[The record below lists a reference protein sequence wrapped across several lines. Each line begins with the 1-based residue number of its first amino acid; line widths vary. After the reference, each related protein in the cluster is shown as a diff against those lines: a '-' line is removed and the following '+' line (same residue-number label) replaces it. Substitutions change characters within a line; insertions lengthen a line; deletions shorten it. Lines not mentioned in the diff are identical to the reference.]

1 MATITAQKGFIKNAA
16 GEIIL
21 PISRGELIFDS
32 SGNIALHSADFKAEA
47 AERDAETKVIKSGT
61 GRYGLVSPEDLLDL
75 QEALARITNLEET
88 SADDSKLEELKQN
101 LQDLITKVGYQKGD
115 TDSNGN
121 PVDSN
126 TGIYAYVD
134 SQIINQLAAA
144 DALKFKGTLGVDGTV
159 STLPTTGV
167 NNGDTY
173 KVITTGIYASQ
184 SAKVG
189 DLLIALYSTG
199 KLTWE
204 LVPSGNEIETFIK
217 VKDSSNNQQVLSGEV
232 EIDGTNGV
240 SVQYDETN
248 KKVVISGTGS
258 TSVDEL
264 AERVTTLESTT
275 SDLSTQVGN
284 TQAEIDE
291 AVTTYKQVVEVEK
304 DSEGN
309 ITSVVNGDKLVK
321 TSAVYETA
329 NNILTYVT
337 EHYLQAEILNLDA
350 ALSDDQKAYLSG
362 TITN

>member
-21 PISRGELIFDS
+21 PISRGELIFDA

-75 QEALARITNLEET
+75 QEALTRITNLEET
-88 SADDSKLEELKQN
+88 SADDSKLQELKQN

-115 TDSNGN
+115 IDSSGN
-121 PVDSN
+121 KVDSN

-144 DALKFKGTLGVDGTV
+144 DALKFKGTLGTDGTV
-159 STLPTTGV
+159 ATLPTTGV

-173 KVITTGIYASQ
+173 KVITTGTYEGQ
-184 SAKVG
+184 LAKVG
-189 DLLIALYSTG
+189 DLFIALYSTSE
-199 KLTWE
+199 LTWE
-204 LVPSGNEIETFIK
+204 LVPSGDEIETFLK
-217 VKDSSNNQQVLSGEV
+217 VNDSANNPQILSGEI
-232 EIDGTNGV
+232 EIAGDNGV
-240 SVQYDETN
+240 SVKYDEIT

-291 AVTTYKQVVEVEK
+291 AVTTYDQVVEVEK

-321 TSAVYETA
+321 ASAVYETA

-337 EHYLQAEILNLDA
+337 GHYLQAEVLDLDT
-350 ALSDDQKAYLSG
+350 ALSDDQKAYLKG
-362 TITN
+362 NITN